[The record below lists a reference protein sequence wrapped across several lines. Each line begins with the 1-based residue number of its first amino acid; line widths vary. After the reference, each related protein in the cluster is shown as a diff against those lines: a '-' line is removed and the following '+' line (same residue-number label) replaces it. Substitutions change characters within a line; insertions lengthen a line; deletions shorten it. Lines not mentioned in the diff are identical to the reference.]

1 MPKSKTLIPLVAAAL
16 IGAGLLTGCG
26 AYQSATG
33 FEKPSPEPKS
43 KSSLR
48 APETAVFEQLLPD
61 GRTVLCVWASRS
73 ETSKAGGLS
82 CDWESIAVQHSS
94 TEEDAIEGH

>member
-1 MPKSKTLIPLVAAAL
+1 MAKSKTLIPLVAAAL

-26 AYQSATG
+26 PNQSSTG
-33 FEKPSPEPKS
+33 SEVASPETKGQYTL
-43 KSSLR
+43 K

-61 GRTVLCVWASRS
+61 GRTVICVWASRS

-82 CDWESIAVQHSS
+82 CDWESIADQSN
-94 TEEDAIEGH
+94 EDSLNGAD